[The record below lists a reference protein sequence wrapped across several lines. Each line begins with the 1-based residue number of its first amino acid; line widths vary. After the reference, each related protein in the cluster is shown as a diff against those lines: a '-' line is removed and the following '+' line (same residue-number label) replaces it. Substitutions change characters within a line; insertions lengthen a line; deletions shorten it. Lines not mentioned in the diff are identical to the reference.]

1 MYSLRNTFFMK
12 SRATKNAKCS
22 AQDNREALN
31 KIMKKFN
38 DLNKQ
43 CALGQPLSRAQMH
56 SIKGRVKHCL
66 DNGLTLPSWNIA
78 YNDILNH
85 QYTSDSSW
93 TIVGLRRIPDNP
105 EYREVLWENTYEP
118 IRNLNIQDMDEES
131 YITLYPSNE
140 DKDNLR
146 KEFQEF
152 KKIDQ

>member
-1 MYSLRNTFFMK
+1 MK

-66 DNGLTLPSWNIA
+66 DNG
-78 YNDILNH
+78 
-85 QYTSDSSW
+85 
-93 TIVGLRRIPDNP
+93 
-105 EYREVLWENTYEP
+105 
-118 IRNLNIQDMDEES
+118 
-131 YITLYPSNE
+131 
-140 DKDNLR
+140 
-146 KEFQEF
+146 
-152 KKIDQ
+152 